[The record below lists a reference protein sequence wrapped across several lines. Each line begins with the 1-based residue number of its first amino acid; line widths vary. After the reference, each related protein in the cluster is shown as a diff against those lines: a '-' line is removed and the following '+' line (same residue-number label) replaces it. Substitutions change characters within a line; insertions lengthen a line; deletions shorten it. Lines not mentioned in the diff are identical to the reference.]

1 MGSALAR
8 LRAPPP
14 AFPPPP
20 LSTAA
25 RAGAAPP
32 AASSSVP
39 PPAAMNEMEQNR
51 QLSEMLSKATI
62 TTTDQESVKPDA
74 SIPAVHAAQMFRGTA
89 GPLKSEQLHELLT
102 LHASD
107 SEKWTVRAL
116 AERYSIDDHEA
127 VASTLKYC
135 EAIKW
140 TKGKDGVSRPEGY
153 RGPEEIRSPGFG
165 RW

>member
-32 AASSSVP
+32 ASSSSSVP

-51 QLSEMLSKATI
+51 ALTEMLSKATI
-62 TTTDQESVKPDA
+62 TATDQESVKPDA
-74 SIPAVHAAQMFRGTA
+74 SIPALHAAQMFRGTA

-127 VASTLKYC
+127 VASALKYC

-140 TKGKDGVSRPEGY
+140 TKGKDGVSRPEGFE
-153 RGPEEIRSPGFG
+153 PQEIRSPGFG
-165 RW
+165 KW

>member
-1 MGSALAR
+1 
-8 LRAPPP
+8 
-14 AFPPPP
+14 
-20 LSTAA
+20 
-25 RAGAAPP
+25 
-32 AASSSVP
+32 
-39 PPAAMNEMEQNR
+39 
-51 QLSEMLSKATI
+51 MLSKATI
-62 TTTDQESVKPDA
+62 TATDQESVKPDA
-74 SIPAVHAAQMFRGTA
+74 SIPALHAAQMFRGTA

-127 VASTLKYC
+127 VASALKYC